1 MDRSKNRSDRYQ
13 YVLVESACSPEML
26 TEISDSDSIGSQLNP
41 FGYNEDLLDL
51 KDRLKELFW
60 QMINEKLTP
69 RQKEVLELYCDGY
82 TQTEIAKRLNVNQSS
97 ITKSINGNCDYKK
110 GRRIYGGSKTRLR
123 KLAENNQEIQDILS
137 QMAELQDGKY

>member
-1 MDRSKNRSDRYQ
+1 
-13 YVLVESACSPEML
+13 
-26 TEISDSDSIGSQLNP
+26 
-41 FGYNEDLLDL
+41 LDL

-60 QMINEKLTP
+60 QMINEKITP